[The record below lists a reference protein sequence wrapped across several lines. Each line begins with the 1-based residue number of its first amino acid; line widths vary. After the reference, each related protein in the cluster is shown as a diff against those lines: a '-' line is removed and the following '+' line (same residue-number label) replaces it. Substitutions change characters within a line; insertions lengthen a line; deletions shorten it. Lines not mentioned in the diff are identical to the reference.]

1 MVKKKVM
8 VADDDQGI
16 LGVIRLILEDEG
28 YEVLVTSNGETLKKV
43 IDTQPHVLLLDIWMS
58 GHDGQEIC
66 RYLKSNDDTKHIP
79 IILFSANKDT
89 ALKAKE
95 CGADDF
101 LAKPFE
107 IDELLAKVQQ
117 FV

>member
-1 MVKKKVM
+1 M

-16 LGVIRLILEDEG
+16 LSVIKLILEDEG
-28 YEVLVTSNGETLKKV
+28 YEVTVTSNGETVKKV
-43 IDTQPHVLLLDIWMS
+43 TDMLPDVLLLDIWMS

-66 RYLKSNDDTKHIP
+66 RFLKSNEHTKKIP

-89 ALKAKE
+89 AQKAKE

-101 LAKPFE
+101 LAKPFD
-107 IDELLAKVQQ
+107 IDVLLAKVQQ
-117 FV
+117 FI